1 MTDKE
6 IISELKNFVDVFC
19 DDVSDRPSGCDYCKL
34 YKDGNCAVDVL
45 YEKIKAENEDKK

>member
-6 IISELKNFVDVFC
+6 IISELEKFVEVLC

-34 YKDGNCAVDVL
+34 YKDGNCAVEDL
-45 YEKIKAENEDKK
+45 YEKIKAESEEVE